1 MKQRTHLVM
10 DRFLRLK
17 EQKKAKTLL
26 LFLEEDNTQPTD
38 LQLAIVYLYLVI
50 GSQESYFETIAE
62 ELALAANTG
71 FITKLQEH
79 LNQLNNVETLSHLF
93 TVISDEYLKQTH
105 SNNQLGFILKI
116 DEIAVK
122 HARSEEHTSE
132 LQSRPHL
139 VCRLLLEKKKKK
151 NK

>member
-38 LQLAIVYLYLVI
+38 LQLAMVYLYLVI

-105 SNNQLGFILKI
+105 
-116 DEIAVK
+116 
-122 HARSEEHTSE
+122 RSEEHTSE
-132 LQSRPHL
+132 LQSRPH
-139 VCRLLLEKKKKK
+139 
-151 NK
+151 

>member
-38 LQLAIVYLYLVI
+38 LQLAMVYLYLVI

-122 HARSEEHTSE
+122 HAHRTVAQEEALIGCMKGMEYEFEET
-132 LQSRPHL
+132 
-139 VCRLLLEKKKKK
+139 
-151 NK
+151 NA